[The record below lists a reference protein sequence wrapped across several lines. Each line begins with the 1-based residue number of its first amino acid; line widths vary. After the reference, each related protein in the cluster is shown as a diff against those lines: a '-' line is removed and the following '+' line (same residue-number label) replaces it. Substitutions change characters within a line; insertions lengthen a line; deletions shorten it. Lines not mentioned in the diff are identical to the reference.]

1 MWKRRQSVFFNGVS
15 YPVQRAAEAALSQKG
30 REQCRAIA
38 KRYMAN
44 TCVLGNFLRK
54 KGIWFTGGESS
65 PYIWMECP
73 GGRSS
78 GEFFDFLLATT
89 RIVGTPGAGF
99 GRSGEGYFRFSC
111 FATEDKVA
119 EAVRRMDAV
128 L

>member
-1 MWKRRQSVFFNGVS
+1 MQIAQKNFYKKLLGRVGEKK
-15 YPVQRAAEAALSQKG
+15 AAD
-30 REQCRAIA
+30 
-38 KRYMAN
+38 
-44 TCVLGNFLRK
+44 FLRK

-65 PYIWMECP
+65 PYIWLECP
-73 GGRSS
+73 GGKSS
-78 GEFFDFLLATT
+78 GDFFDFLLATT

-99 GRSGEGYFRFSC
+99 GSSGEGYFRFSC